1 MAWPTRKQ
9 AGLDASE
16 KKTYGKGVFRKCDGC
31 NETMTAEA
39 LGQNFEVCPQC
50 GHHHKLSS
58 SGWRELLLD
67 DGELDEWD
75 AQGLPPPRS
84 LAQDVRGGPGLAT
97 QSLAM
102 RHVEG
107 KCATWR

>member
-50 GHHHKLSS
+50 GQAEAYRPIR
-58 SGWRELLLD
+58 GARPFVLLGASWAR
-67 DGELDEWD
+67 DGYRNVRKNTSIDY
-75 AQGLPPPRS
+75 
-84 LAQDVRGGPGLAT
+84 VRGGEVIKSVRT
-97 QSLAM
+97 S
-102 RHVEG
+102 
-107 KCATWR
+107 